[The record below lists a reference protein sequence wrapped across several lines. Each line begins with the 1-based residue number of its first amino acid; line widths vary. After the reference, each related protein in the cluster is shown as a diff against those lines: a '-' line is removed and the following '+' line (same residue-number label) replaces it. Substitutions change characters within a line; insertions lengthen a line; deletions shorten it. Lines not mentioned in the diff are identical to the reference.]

1 MMTNHDST
9 TTTKKYQ
16 VSRTTD
22 VYGPLIAIVGAIAM
36 LLWASGSGFRL
47 DLLVLTSA
55 YALIALGMYVPFIM
69 ARSLSIAY
77 GVYAA
82 IGAYSVAMI
91 SAYTGLPIW
100 LGWIIGAAI
109 SAALAIPL
117 SLSTMK
123 LSGFYLA
130 AITLLFSE
138 AFESWLAST
147 NWLGGASG
155 IGNLRP
161 LTLFGWSPDRFSRA
175 AMALLLVIILAALLE
190 RLRRSPWGVTVR
202 YMEDRPLP
210 VDSSGVKTDDLK
222 TASLALGAAIAS
234 LGGALFTTSVGTVT
248 PDTWT
253 LEVVFLVIF
262 IPLLGGRKTVWGAV
276 LGAVLVVQLTLNV
289 SFGQSSGQVIV
300 TLAVLIVLLA
310 APNGLLGIFGK
321 DSRIG
326 KVLQTLSP
334 LGRSR

>member
-1 MMTNHDST
+1 MSRTTSPEST
-9 TTTKKYQ
+9 PSYQ
-16 VSRTTD
+16 VSKRAD
-22 VYGPLIAIVGAIAM
+22 SLGPLGALIGGGLLM
-36 LLWASGSGFRL
+36 LWAAGSGFRL
-47 DLLVLTSA
+47 DLLLLTSA

-91 SAYTGLPIW
+91 SAHTALPLWMGW
-100 LGWIIGAAI
+100 LIGAAI

-138 AFESWLAST
+138 AFESWLAGT
-147 NWLGGASG
+147 DWLGGASG

-161 LTLFGWSPDRFSRA
+161 LTLFGWTPDRTWRTVL
-175 AMALLLVIILAALLE
+175 ALLLVIVIATLLE

-210 VDSSGVKTDDLK
+210 VDSSGIRTDDLK
-222 TASLALGAAIAS
+222 TASLSLGAAVAS

-289 SFGQSSGQVIV
+289 SFGESSGQIIV
-300 TLAVLIVLLA
+300 TLAVLIVLLT
-310 APNGLLGIFGK
+310 APNGLLGLFGK
-321 DSRIG
+321 EGQLHKLWPARG
-326 KVLQTLSP
+326 NKKEGQ
-334 LGRSR
+334 